1 MVRRPPR
8 STRTD
13 TLFPYSPLFRSDRKE
28 FEERNAAGRC
38 ARLDLGP
45 VLLLT
50 GGEASRVDN
59 TDSALAAADRTAKR
73 DRLTKGQE
81 GVGREAAGDDRIP
94 ERENIDSAV
103 SAIAD
108 GIVRHANRCRGGAP
122 GLNPGNP
129 SLFQLGDDSLGN
141 LLYEVRPERK
151 SVV

>member
-1 MVRRPPR
+1 MLFLMIRRPPR

-13 TLFPYSPLFRSDRKE
+13 TLFPYTTLFRS
-28 FEERNAAGRC
+28 
-38 ARLDLGP
+38 
-45 VLLLT
+45 
-50 GGEASRVDN
+50 
-59 TDSALAAADRTAKR
+59 
-73 DRLTKGQE
+73 KGQE

-108 GIVRHANRCRGGAP
+108 GIVRHANRCRGGAQ

-141 LLYEVRPERK
+141 LLIEVRPIAGDRK
-151 SVV
+151 STRLNSSN

>member
-1 MVRRPPR
+1 M
-8 STRTD
+8 
-13 TLFPYSPLFRSDRKE
+13 
-28 FEERNAAGRC
+28 NAAGLC
-38 ARLDLGP
+38 ALLDPGP

-50 GGEASRVDN
+50 WGEASRVDN
-59 TDSALAAADRTAKR
+59 TDSALAAADRTAKL

-122 GLNPGNP
+122 K
-129 SLFQLGDDSLGN
+129 S
-141 LLYEVRPERK
+141 EERRVGK
-151 SVV
+151 ECVSRCRSRWWRYP

>member
-1 MVRRPPR
+1 MIRRPPR

-13 TLFPYSPLFRSDRKE
+13 TLFPDTTLFRS
-28 FEERNAAGRC
+28 
-38 ARLDLGP
+38 
-45 VLLLT
+45 
-50 GGEASRVDN
+50 
-59 TDSALAAADRTAKR
+59 
-73 DRLTKGQE
+73 
-81 GVGREAAGDDRIP
+81 AAGDDRIP

-141 LLYEVRPERK
+141 LLIEVRPLAARSGGSCVARHRESPRRAG
-151 SVV
+151 SEPLSPRSTRLGQAARPVLPRGVAGRAPPPPGG